1 MNTLAR
7 RRTVHVNAP
16 DRGCLFCLGVDGPF
30 TSAEHV
36 IPRSLGPRTE
46 DYVIPP
52 GGVCDPC
59 NNWLGAQVDA
69 PFVDRFDI
77 RLTRGLEK
85 LRGRKGALPDVIDG
99 RDATAKLD
107 LELEGA
113 KVTLYAARVDPTEDG
128 GLDIEL
134 RPTVRDPPDVV
145 ARTIRALWKIAL
157 GVMWLADRQAAMAPE
172 WDHLR
177 RGVLGTPF
185 RGYLLQFPFTALITR
200 RLDVNLRL
208 NRPESPMAMSFVLG
222 GVALAVPIAV
232 GVQIDPQEVVAA
244 GWEIYTTESVA
255 PRSIHL
261 RLEPSVRSAPSG
273 TPLSES

>member
-16 DRGCLFCLGVDGPF
+16 VRGCLFCLGVDGPF

-99 RDATAKLD
+99 RDATAKL
-107 LELEGA
+107 
-113 KVTLYAARVDPTEDG
+113 
-128 GLDIEL
+128 
-134 RPTVRDPPDVV
+134 
-145 ARTIRALWKIAL
+145 
-157 GVMWLADRQAAMAPE
+157 
-172 WDHLR
+172 
-177 RGVLGTPF
+177 
-185 RGYLLQFPFTALITR
+185 
-200 RLDVNLRL
+200 
-208 NRPESPMAMSFVLG
+208 
-222 GVALAVPIAV
+222 
-232 GVQIDPQEVVAA
+232 
-244 GWEIYTTESVA
+244 
-255 PRSIHL
+255 
-261 RLEPSVRSAPSG
+261 
-273 TPLSES
+273 